1 MTDQP
6 VKELEVFAPFVSVD
20 AGTGGATIRCTT
32 DQGPIQ
38 LNLAADVFLF
48 LRDQIAQR
56 LAEARHGGLYM
67 LPSVVGY
74 HGLEASIGRSQLQIR
89 LIGRQYYPL
98 QGDIEA
104 IQRKASGAVD
114 QKSAPPLPRYP
125 TAKNRIKPR

>member
-20 AGTGGATIRCTT
+20 AGTGSATIRCTT

-38 LNLAADVFLF
+38 LNLAANVFLF
-48 LRDQIAQR
+48 LRDQSAQR

-67 LPSVVGY
+67 LPSVVGC

-89 LIGRQYYPL
+89 LVLETGSEGRLP
-98 QGDIEA
+98 
-104 IQRKASGAVD
+104 IQESALLRLKNDLVGWFAEQED
-114 QKSAPPLPRYP
+114 QE
-125 TAKNRIKPR
+125 